1 MTRYKRNEQTDAN
14 QVLETEH
21 FFTEHALDS
30 TIGGLLKNC
39 STKSIV
45 LAPFNST
52 RSKIA
57 REDLPA
63 SQLNDSQDE
72 EKTWLPP
79 LSIDSNMILDKKCIK
94 FAPRVKDINR

>member
-1 MTRYKRNEQTDAN
+1 MTRYKRNEQTDVN
-14 QVLETEH
+14 QVLETEN

-30 TIGGLLKNC
+30 TINGLFKNC

-57 REDLPA
+57 REDLLA
-63 SQLNDSQDE
+63 SSLNNS
-72 EKTWLPP
+72 
-79 LSIDSNMILDKKCIK
+79 
-94 FAPRVKDINR
+94 